1 MSHELEMVNGKAMM
15 AYRASEGRPWHRL
28 GTAVGDDLTPQEM
41 MKAAGLDWRVE
52 TVETVAFFGEDI
64 IPTGA
69 KALIRETDHA
79 VLAPMI
85 GNDWNP
91 VQNADAFNFF
101 NEFVSS
107 GDMMMDTAGSL
118 RDGKIVWAL
127 ADVKESFQLFGGDEV
142 KGYLLFS
149 NPHVYGKSIEVK
161 FVQERVVCNN
171 TLVMALSEVGQPSVR
186 INHRS
191 KFNEEEVKRIL
202 GIGSTKMG
210 NFKEAAEFLG
220 NKRYTDVAFERFL
233 IDVFGKSN
241 KDGKTLSRTGER
253 ALEIVDSQPGSEF
266 APGTWWNAYNAVT
279 YLTDHELGR
288 SEDTRMAS
296 AWFGTNAKRKV
307 NALNTALKYAEEA

>member
-41 MKAAGLDWRVE
+41 MQAAGLDWRVE

-107 GDMMMDTAGSL
+107 GDIFKISKKKLQIFVWRIFAVLLMDITL
-118 RDGKIVWAL
+118 HV
-127 ADVKESFQLFGGDEV
+127 
-142 KGYLLFS
+142 YLL
-149 NPHVYGKSIEVK
+149 
-161 FVQERVVCNN
+161 
-171 TLVMALSEVGQPSVR
+171 
-186 INHRS
+186 S
-191 KFNEEEVKRIL
+191 KI
-202 GIGSTKMG
+202 M
-210 NFKEAAEFLG
+210 
-220 NKRYTDVAFERFL
+220 
-233 IDVFGKSN
+233 
-241 KDGKTLSRTGER
+241 
-253 ALEIVDSQPGSEF
+253 
-266 APGTWWNAYNAVT
+266 
-279 YLTDHELGR
+279 
-288 SEDTRMAS
+288 
-296 AWFGTNAKRKV
+296 
-307 NALNTALKYAEEA
+307 